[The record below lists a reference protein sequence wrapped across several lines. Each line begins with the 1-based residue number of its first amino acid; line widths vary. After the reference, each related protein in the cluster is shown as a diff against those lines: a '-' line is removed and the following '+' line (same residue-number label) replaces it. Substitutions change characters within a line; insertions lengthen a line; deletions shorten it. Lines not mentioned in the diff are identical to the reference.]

1 MGYKTRDHYTTGGFC
16 LRECVNKEN
25 CGSCYRFSNWVL
37 PKICTISS
45 LKVRAEEAKD
55 WRAWNRAMY
64 LIDKHG
70 LWQKVETESTW
81 KLLTEDGD
89 DKGDKVPKVQK
100 GRNSRK
106 TNRNRV

>member
-37 PKICTISS
+37 PKICTLAS

-70 LWQKVETESTW
+70 LWQKVETDSTW
-81 KLLTEDGD
+81 ELLTEDRD
-89 DKGDKVPKVQK
+89 DKRNKVPKV
-100 GRNSRK
+100 
-106 TNRNRV
+106 